1 MYKKKKSLEKRKQE
15 SESILK
21 KYPCRIPVIVEKS
34 SGCKDINEIDK
45 TKYLVPD
52 DLTMGQFIFV
62 IRKRI
67 KITPEKALF
76 VFINNKLIATH
87 SLMSQV
93 YNDEKEEDN
102 FLYVHYSSENT
113 FG

>member
-1 MYKKKKSLEKRKQE
+1 MYKKKNPLEKRKQE

-21 KYPCRIPVIVEKS
+21 KYPSRIPVIVEKS
-34 SGCKDINEIDK
+34 NKCKDINEIDK

-52 DLTMGQFIFV
+52 DLTMGQFLFV
-62 IRKRI
+62 IRKRL
-67 KITPEKALF
+67 KMTPEKALF

-87 SLMSQV
+87 ALMSQV
-93 YNDEKEEDN
+93 YKDEKEEDN
-102 FLYVHYSSENT
+102 FLYIQYSSENT

>member
-1 MYKKKKSLEKRKQE
+1 MYKKKNSLEKRKQE

-21 KYPCRIPVIVEKS
+21 KYPSRIPVIVEKS

-62 IRKRI
+62 IRKRL
-67 KITPEKALF
+67 KLSADKSLFLF
-76 VFINNKLIATH
+76 VNNSLIP
-87 SLMSQV
+87 SVNLMKQV
-93 YNDEKEEDN
+93 YDQNADKDG
-102 FLYVHYSSENT
+102 FLYILYTSENT